1 MYNSFFP
8 YYSIKATPEGGI
20 WDTLKTE
27 KHGMCGEYKY
37 KYTVTKCDSTATD
50 SIVIIVE
57 DCCTENPHGD
67 LVETERTGV
76 TTYDVE
82 VLRQHV
88 KDNTSLI
95 QDTDLYETYM
105 IKMWNCDT
113 YKYVP
118 VVPCFKKWADI
129 NEDGEIDLDNKTF
142 TLLESATL

>member
-67 LVETERTGV
+67 LVETELQGI
-76 TTYDVE
+76 TTYDAFL
-82 VLRQHV
+82 LRYYLKHRGALQPTSDETFQLHLRDNICEEKIV
-88 KDNTSLI
+88 PLRECFEKRADMNKDG
-95 QDTDLYETYM
+95 
-105 IKMWNCDT
+105 
-113 YKYVP
+113 V
-118 VVPCFKKWADI
+118 I
-129 NEDGEIDLDNKTF
+129 NEVDVK
-142 TLLESATL
+142 LLQDIIK

>member
-82 VLRQHV
+82 VLRQYV
-88 KDNTSLI
+88 KNPSSLV
-95 QDTDLYETYM
+95 QNMDLYETYT
-105 IKMWNCDT
+105 IKMYDCGEE
-113 YKYVP
+113 KEIP
-118 VVPCFKKWADI
+118 VIQCFKKWADI
-129 NEDGEIDLDNKTF
+129 NEDGKIDETDVE
-142 TLLESATL
+142 LLMQMVK

>member
-20 WDTLKTE
+20 WDTLKIE

-57 DCCTENPHGD
+57 NCCMENPHGD
-67 LVETERTGV
+67 LVETERAGV

-82 VLRQHV
+82 VLRQYV
-88 KDNTSLI
+88 KNPSSLI
-95 QDTDLYETYM
+95 QNTDLYETYK
-105 IKMWNCDT
+105 IKMRDCDT

-118 VVPCFKKWADI
+118 VVPCFEKRADM
-129 NEDGEIDLDNKTF
+129 NGDGKIDEIDLE
-142 TLLESATL
+142 LLLNQID